1 MTPVPVP
8 PESTWPLWG
17 EWITSPTTLAGIA
30 VAAFGIAL
38 LRRLELMDDDEGDD
52 E

>member
-1 MTPVPVP
+1 MNVSLPP

-17 EWITSPTTLAGIA
+17 EWITTPTTIAGLVVA
-30 VAAFGIAL
+30 VLGIAL
-38 LRRLELMDDDEGDD
+38 LRWLYLMEEKEDE